1 MPRGPW
7 LLDLGLSP
15 KVVSTRMG
23 CPRPSCSH
31 RIHACQRSAKTAIVR
46 YSEPAMGGTAAAI
59 LSGSPSAG
67 TDARGLVRRS
77 LREEHITRS
86 RNASQTYANT
96 TAPQAEPS
104 RIRWRRV
111 AKVQARPP
119 VQTPSPA
126 AGLARGPTPAPS
138 RSEGQQTMR
147 SENGCQ
153 YHNEFV
159 LTILPNLSTNVEMS
173 RKLSR

>member
-1 MPRGPW
+1 M

-15 KVVSTRMG
+15 KVVTRMG
-23 CPRPSCSH
+23 RPRPSCSH
-31 RIHACQRSAKTAIVR
+31 RIHACQRSAKTAIFR

-86 RNASQTYANT
+86 RIASQTHANT

-111 AKVQARPP
+111 TKVQARSPP
-119 VQTPSPA
+119 YKRLLQPRALLGVQRQRLP
-126 AGLARGPTPAPS
+126 GLRVSKPCGVRTGANIITNS
-138 RSEGQQTMR
+138 SLRSCRTCPRMWR
-147 SENGCQ
+147 
-153 YHNEFV
+153 
-159 LTILPNLSTNVEMS
+159 
-173 RKLSR
+173 